1 MSSAANPDFEPAR
14 LRAYLD
20 GAALGGHGHMRL
32 QRIGGGQSNPTYFV
46 DFDDRALVLRKQP
59 NGPVLPSAHAVDREY
74 RILGALAGTGL
85 PVPPVRNYCSDSA
98 VLGTPF
104 YLMDKVA
111 GRVFPDYA
119 LSAAPPEQRPAI
131 YRSMAQTLAQLH
143 SLDWQALGLA
153 DYGKPGNY
161 FARQVTRWSRQWQLS
176 RAGESPHD
184 IDFIAQWLE
193 QNLPDDE
200 QTAISHGDYRMGNLM
215 FHPTE
220 PRVVAVLDWELSTLG
235 HPLADLA
242 YSVMAWRTEVSEYGG
257 LLGLDLAALGIPDE
271 QRYLGYYYEAMPAG
285 GTRLQPFHY
294 VFALFRIAVI
304 FEGIAARARSGNAA
318 SGNAAEVAR
327 LGPAFARHARRI
339 IEAGLG

>member
-1 MSSAANPDFEPAR
+1 MPSAVTIDFDPAQ

-20 GAALGGHGHMRL
+20 GAALGGHGEMRL

-46 DFDDRALVLRKQP
+46 DFDDRSLVLRKQP
-59 NGPVLPSAHAVDREY
+59 NGPVLPSAHAVGREY
-74 RILGALAGTGL
+74 RILAALANTDL
-85 PVPPVRNYCSDSA
+85 PVPPVRSFCDDRS

-111 GRVFPDYA
+111 GRVFADYA
-119 LSAAPPEQRPAI
+119 LSTAPAAQRPAI
-131 YRSMAQTLAQLH
+131 FRSMAETLAKLH

-161 FARQVTRWSRQWQLS
+161 FARQVGRWSRQWQMS
-176 RAGESPHD
+176 RASEGEHD
-184 IDFIAQWLE
+184 IDLIAQWLE
-193 QNLPDDE
+193 QNLPADE

-242 YSVMAWRTEVSEYGG
+242 YNVLAWRTSSGEYGG
-257 LLGLDLAALGIPDE
+257 LLGLDLDALGIPAE
-271 QRYLGYYYEAMPAG
+271 STYLDYYYDAAASG
-285 GTRLQPFHY
+285 SRLQPFHY
-294 VFALFRIAVI
+294 VFALFRFAVI
-304 FEGIAARARSGNAA
+304 FEGIAARARSGNA
-318 SGNAAEVAR
+318 SSDNAAEVAK
-327 LGPAFARHARRI
+327 LGPAFARRARRI
-339 IEAGLG
+339 MEGEAE